1 IMGSWNPTDP
11 GTNDDRQNLV
21 MFQDVALAGAY
32 TVEFQEEW
40 GSSTDTPNSVNSR
53 FGSRK
58 FNNTPHNFV
67 IGGVKVQSYFSPSD
81 GTTSRIAKTLGKAEK
96 SINGCVMTLTRRD
109 LADTIIAVKNRG
121 SKTRLVLSNNTDS
134 GTQFSYLQSNG
145 VDIRLKGFTPGL
157 LHHKYAVVDA
167 EPFGYTPYV
176 ITGSH
181 NWSSSAENSN
191 DENTVIIQDNQIGN
205 FYLQEFAARYYE
217 AGGTDSINTITS
229 VNQDAEIPTQFALLQ
244 NYPNPFNPTTKIQFE
259 VPMSQKVELIVY
271 DILGRK
277 VKELYNDLA
286 PAGVINLEFRADYLA
301 SGMYIYRLKTKDI
314 SISKKM
320 ILLK

>member
-1 IMGSWNPTDP
+1 
-11 GTNDDRQNLV
+11 
-21 MFQDVALAGAY
+21 
-32 TVEFQEEW
+32 
-40 GSSTDTPNSVNSR
+40 
-53 FGSRK
+53 
-58 FNNTPHNFV
+58 
-67 IGGVKVQSYFSPSD
+67 
-81 GTTSRIAKTLGKAEK
+81 
-96 SINGCVMTLTRRD
+96 MTITRRD

-145 VDIRLKGFTPGL
+145 VDIHLKGFTTGL
-157 LHHKYAVVDA
+157 LHHKYAIIDA
-167 EPFGYTPYV
+167 EPFGYTSYV

-191 DENTVIIQDNQIGN
+191 DENTVIIQDDQIGN

-229 VNQDAEIPTQFALLQ
+229 VNQDTEIPNQFALLQ
-244 NYPNPFNPTTKIQFE
+244 NYPNPFNPSTKIQFE
-259 VPMSQKVELIVY
+259 VPVSQKVELIVY

-286 PAGVINLEFRADYLA
+286 PAGRITIDFKADEIA
-301 SGMYIYRLKTKDI
+301 SGMYIYRLKTKDF

-320 ILLK
+320 VLLK